1 MLGCLSDSVVN
12 ILFRSLVIV
21 LHFKPPPPPT
31 PLSKSYHLFKSYG
44 RTLQVIPIAITN

>member
-21 LHFKPPPPPT
+21 LHFKPPPT